1 MKGKK
6 IKIHIVNKE
15 TAALGRVKSIVGQR
29 RPRKTTKIS
38 NVGFFFFI
46 VKALCRAATVHIY
59 IVLFIL

>member
-1 MKGKK
+1 MEEKK

-15 TAALGRVKSIVGQR
+15 ITAFGRVKSIVGQR

-38 NVGFFFFI
+38 NVGFFFI
-46 VKALCRAATVHIY
+46 VKALCRAATMHIY